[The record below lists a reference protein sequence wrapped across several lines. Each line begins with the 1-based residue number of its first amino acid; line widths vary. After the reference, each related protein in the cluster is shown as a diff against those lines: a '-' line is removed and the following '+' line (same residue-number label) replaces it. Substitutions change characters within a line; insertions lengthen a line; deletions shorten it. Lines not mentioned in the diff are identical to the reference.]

1 MRRRTALITLA
12 ILCAALCACG
22 RFSMPESEYLYF
34 EIVSP
39 PEEREWYPE
48 ETMTIA
54 FSDDIAPDTVAGAVT
69 VAYEGDPA
77 HDTAVTAS
85 GDTLKIVGLLPDA
98 TLTVTIASG
107 LKSTDNKPL
116 VAKSDEGYA
125 AATQAFTRA
134 VGPAL
139 PAIAKVIPGEE
150 LRSRNIGVVFTTEI
164 SPSSAVV
171 TPQPTTMTAQEKML
185 LLSFDKP
192 PAQVTL
198 SGIAATTR
206 PGVGPD
212 TTLSLTDTPPVS
224 GDAQITTTP
233 QDTTATIAI
242 AATGLV
248 AAILDGELALCEK
261 ECRFLLEGLDPDAS
275 YDLDL
280 TLYFTD
286 RVETTTHTVATLPPA
301 PHLMISEVMHTPA
314 ATPEKSWEFVELY
327 NHGDLDFDLSLCTI
341 DDNGDGAGEDPLAP
355 LVENDLVLKPGEF
368 ALILGG
374 GSQLH
379 LSIDTHPHIYF
390 VDDTT
395 IADNGLTSTESV
407 SILCLTGED
416 KLQVAH
422 YDGLFR
428 KADRGYS
435 VVIDTAGRVCA
446 SAEPDGSPGALESC
460 PE

>member
-1 MRRRTALITLA
+1 MRRRTALIALA
-12 ILCAALCACG
+12 LLCACG
-22 RFSMPESEYLYF
+22 RFSMPDSEYLYF

-39 PEEREWYPE
+39 PEERVWYPE
-48 ETMTIA
+48 ETMTIV
-54 FSDDIAPDTVAGAVT
+54 FNGEIAPDTVPGAV
-69 VAYEGDPA
+69 VISYEGDPA
-77 HDTAVTAS
+77 HGSTVTAVD
-85 GDTLKIVGLLPDA
+85 DTLRIAGLLPDA
-98 TLTVTIASG
+98 TITVTIASG

-116 VAKSDEGYA
+116 VQKSEDGYA
-125 AATQAFTRA
+125 TATQAFTRTI
-134 VGPAL
+134 GPAL
-139 PAIAKVIPGEE
+139 PAVAKIIPGDH
-150 LRSRNIGVVFTTEI
+150 LRSRNIGIVFTTGI
-164 SPSSAVV
+164 ATDSAAVS
-171 TPQPTTMTAQEKML
+171 PQPDGMTVQGNML
-185 LLSFDKP
+185 LLSFDTP

-206 PGVGPD
+206 PGAAPD
-212 TTLSLTDTPPVS
+212 MTLSLTDTPPVS
-224 GDAQITTTP
+224 EDAEIATTP
-233 QDTTATIAI
+233 QDTTATVAI

-248 AAILDGELALCEK
+248 AALLDGDLALCEK
-261 ECRFLLEGLDPDAS
+261 ECRFLLEGLAPDAS

-286 RVETTTHTVATLPPA
+286 RVETTTLAVATLPPV
-301 PHLMISEVMHTPA
+301 PHIMISEVMHTPA
-314 ATPEKSWEFVELY
+314 GTPEKSWEFVELY
-327 NHGDLDFDLSLCTI
+327 NHGELDFDLSLCTI
-341 DDNGDGAGEDPLAP
+341 DDNGDGAGEDPLTP
-355 LVENDLVLKPGEF
+355 LVENDLILQPGDF

-407 SILCLTGED
+407 SIHCLTGED

-435 VVIDTAGRVCA
+435 VVIDTTGRVCA
-446 SAEPDGSPGALESC
+446 SAEPDGSPGTAESC